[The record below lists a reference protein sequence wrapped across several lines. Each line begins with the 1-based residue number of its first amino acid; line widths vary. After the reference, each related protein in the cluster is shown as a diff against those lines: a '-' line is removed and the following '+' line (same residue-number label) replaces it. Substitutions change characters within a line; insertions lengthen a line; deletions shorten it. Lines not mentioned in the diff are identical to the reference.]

1 MKILSIDVG
10 IKNLAYCLFYVHKS
24 KAIEIDSWDVI
35 NLAKDNS
42 SNKCC
47 GKYKNNDPCTH
58 QAKYYHSA
66 EYYCKTHAKKSNY
79 IIPKKHLQ
87 KTYITK
93 QKMDEIKT
101 MCANYELDTS
111 DCRVKKDYVERLTS
125 YLQTRLLTCVTQT
138 NASQINLVVL
148 GRNINTMFNNIF
160 ENHTIDC
167 VIIENQISPI
177 ANRMKTIQ
185 GMLAQYFIMKD
196 TPTIEFVSS
205 SNKLKGFVK
214 DAKKLNYKDRK
225 NTGIDIIHKLSIN
238 KLFLSKWIDFFDK
251 HTKKDDLADCFLQGL
266 WYLKEKNLYLE

>member
-10 IKNLAYCLFYVHKS
+10 IKNLAYCLFYIHETKS
-24 KAIEIDSWDVI
+24 IEIDSWDVI
-35 NLAKDNS
+35 NLANDDS
-42 SNKCC
+42 SNTCC

-58 QAKYYHSA
+58 QAKYYHGN

-93 QKMDEIKT
+93 QKLDEIKT
-101 MCANYELDTS
+101 MCANYELDIS
-111 DCRVKKDYVERLTS
+111 GCRVKKDYIGIIQT
-125 YLQTRLLTCVTQT
+125 YLQTRVLKPVKQT

-160 ENHTIDC
+160 DKHTIDC

-185 GMLAQYFIMKD
+185 GMLAQYFIIKD

-214 DAKKLNYKDRK
+214 DAKKLNYKERK
-225 NTGIDIIHKLSIN
+225 KSGIDIIHELSIN
-238 KLFLSKWIDFFDK
+238 KQFLSNWIEFFDK
-251 HTKKDDLADCFLQGL
+251 HKKKDDLADCFLQGL
-266 WYLKEKNLYLE
+266 WYLREKHLYLE